1 MKILFTHELFPPDVA
16 GGGELAVYEIAKRLK
31 KEGIEIKVLTTGDPR
46 IKEYDGIPTIRL
58 PINRYLMNLAFY
70 SIYKHSKDIDLIH
83 TNNYNACCPSYI
95 AAKLSKTPILCHVH
109 EVYNEKWLQMRG
121 LIWGNI
127 SRMIERLQVNHD
139 FNKFIF
145 FSEHM
150 RNSGVDI
157 GIPSEKTEVIKP
169 GVEFKKF
176 KMKKKE
182 PFVLFVGNLIKR
194 KGLDYL
200 IQAAGDI
207 PDIDFVIV
215 GKGKERE
222 RLETV
227 APENVKFLGY
237 VSDEDLID
245 LYSRAL
251 IFCLPS
257 MGEGFGL
264 VLLEAMA
271 SGCAVV
277 STMPLDYEGIN
288 VKIGD
293 IVELKNAL
301 KSLLGKP
308 KKTEKMGR
316 KNRRKAKEYDWD
328 KFISRLI
335 EIYKEVSYEV

>member
-16 GGGELAVYEIAKRLK
+16 GGGELAVYEIAKRLRK
-31 KEGIEIKVLTTGDPR
+31 VGIEIKVLTTGDPR
-46 IKEYDGIPTIRL
+46 IKEYDEIPTIRL

-70 SIYKHSKDIDLIH
+70 SVYKHSKDVDLIH
-83 TNNYNACCPSYI
+83 TNNYNACCPSYV
-95 AAKLSKTPILCHVH
+95 AAKLSKKPILCHVH

-127 SRMIERLQVNHD
+127 SRMVERLQVNHD

-157 GIPSEKTEVIKP
+157 GIPTEKTEVIKP

-200 IQAAGDI
+200 IEAARDI
-207 PDIDFVIV
+207 PDIDFIIV

-227 APENVKFLGY
+227 APKNVKFLGY
-237 VSDEDLID
+237 ISDGDLID

-257 MGEGFGL
+257 IGEGFGL

-271 SGCAVV
+271 SGCVIV
-277 STMPLDYEGIN
+277 STIPLDYEGIRIETNN
-288 VKIGD
+288 V
-293 IVELKNAL
+293 E
-301 KSLLGKP
+301 SLRKGIRSLITNP
-308 KKTEKMGR
+308 KKTERMGK
-316 KNRRKAKEYDWD
+316 KNREKVKGYDWNG
-328 KFISRLI
+328 FISRLI
-335 EIYKEVSYEV
+335 EIYEEVIG